1 MKLKKVIICLLIMF
15 CIHAQCF
22 ANQDY
27 KIVLNTNS
35 DHEPIEIVGED
46 TKVIYS
52 ESAVLMDQA
61 TGKVLYE
68 KNMYDRKYPASTTKI
83 LTAIIAL
90 EKCDLNEEA
99 TASFQAVETV
109 KAGYTNANIKAGEI
123 FTIGQ
128 LLDVMMIISANEAAS
143 IIAEHISGSVPEF
156 AKLMNEK
163 AVEIGCKN
171 SNFVNANGIHDE
183 NHYSTAYDMALIERY
198 CMQNEKYR
206 ELLAKKECSLPI
218 TEVYTNAIREEVDQ
232 KNEKNK
238 NKKKYK
244 PIVFEELSLERNFR
258 NTNSLLK
265 EESIYYYPY
274 CIGGKTGFTT
284 PAKNC
289 LISSSNKDGFETIA
303 VVMHAENTEDGLS
316 ARYID
321 TIKLFE
327 FGYNNYTLDGIKEE
341 YNKVKTKADNDKA
354 SIFAGIIDDNNNNN
368 IGSKIRVSKSAIIE
382 ILVGISILLLIALYY
397 GYRAIRRK
405 LRSRIYD
412 FKID

>member
-1 MKLKKVIICLLIMF
+1 MKLKKIILISLLIM
-15 CIHAQCF
+15 CLHLKCF
-22 ANQDY
+22 ANEEY
-27 KIVLNTNS
+27 KIVLNTKPNQ
-35 DHEPIEIVGED
+35 DAIEITGEE
-46 TKVIYS
+46 TQNIYS
-52 ESAVLMDQA
+52 ESAILMDQT
-61 TGKVLYE
+61 TGKVLFE
-68 KNMYDRKYPASTTKI
+68 KNIHERKYPASTTKI

-109 KAGYTNANIKAGEI
+109 KAGYTNANIKAGET

-128 LLDVMMIISANEAAS
+128 LLDVMMIVSANEAAS
-143 IIAEHISGSVPEF
+143 IIAEHISGSVSEF

-163 AVEIGCKN
+163 AKEIGCLD

-206 ELLAKKECSLPI
+206 ELLAKRECSLPI
-218 TEVYTNAIREEVDQ
+218 TEIYINTTRAEVEEQ
-232 KNEKNK
+232 NERNK

-289 LISSSNKDGFETIA
+289 LISSCNKDGFELVA
-303 VVMHAENTEDGLS
+303 VVMHAENTEEGLS
-316 ARYID
+316 ARYTD

-327 FGYNNYTLDGIKEE
+327 FGYHNYTLEGIKEE
-341 YNKVKTKADNDKA
+341 YDLIKYEENAESRANLIAGLLDNDK
-354 SIFAGIIDDNNNNN
+354 
-368 IGSKIRVSKSAIIE
+368 IGKSKIKISKSAIIE
-382 ILVGISILLLIALYY
+382 ILTGTIILLVIAIYY
-397 GYRAIRRK
+397 IYRAIKRK
-405 LRSRIYD
+405 LKTRIYN
-412 FKID
+412 FKMD